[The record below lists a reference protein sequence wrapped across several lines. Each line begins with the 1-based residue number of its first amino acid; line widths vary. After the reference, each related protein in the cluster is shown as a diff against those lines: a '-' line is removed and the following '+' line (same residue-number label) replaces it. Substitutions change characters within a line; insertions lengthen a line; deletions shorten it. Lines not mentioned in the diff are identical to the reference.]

1 MLQRPSERPRQVSDD
16 EGGGSGEEGADQ
28 SDQEKEDDTVDSI
41 EPKIQVEKRTKIFV
55 QQKISSI

>member
-41 EPKIQVEKRTKIFV
+41 EPKIQVDNT
-55 QQKISSI
+55 